1 MNQKLGTPRQRCA
14 NEFSRTPLS
23 GTSLCPFK
31 GPEIAIVPVRYA
43 LDRSRYDVNPNV
55 LKPLA
60 RNARWARLP
69 PLKSR
74 SYTLRQL
81 HEGFVYVFDETARTL
96 HEYAYSAHNAHLQRI
111 KWSSAHIGQNERSG
125 SDAGQP
131 YLSYPRDHVLHIA
144 FAPIQWTWRIC
155 EHLRSHEDSR
165 KRWMKRLDLG
175 SYSLTMNEPGTLPL
189 GELAT
194 AVADIDA
201 GQVTDDGRFDDT
213 AIPSREPDRTPE
225 EPPQDEWVTLGADV
239 HWLGSVPDKDSAL
252 LIALDDPLTLVRD
265 LGMQMA
271 GDIAAL
277 QHWEAEY
284 EHRLKIA
291 GDVIHLCGNT
301 AALSK
306 AEEADP
312 YLAQQY
318 LIDAEGYLEQYELE
332 ERIYEENATVAPEA
346 VEMFRGPHHRNR
358 RSATLLQGLIEK
370 YGKAPNQA
378 DIDTWLERSKWR
390 REIDLKA
397 ARQCLQQQQPVHEQ
411 LLQRVRDTRTDIQN
425 WALHIGLEPDAL
437 FIDTGYPK
445 TLLYLQTIKENL
457 TTILEQDKET
467 LKWLTAQENKA
478 TTLFGTQ
485 RYGFSPA
492 IKAALDTEANKLLA
506 GMGDVTN
513 LGTRIGELNNALNH
527 RDFANSAWYKAL
539 DATAQATLKAMQEL
553 ASGAGKAIA
562 QGMLSAAMITNTQL
576 SRTEPQTLPILL
588 RNLLIG
594 QLLGNTPEG
603 LAIDRQ
609 FMVRINEW
617 KRLTALYD
625 QQLRSLQQAWY
636 YAANRHDRHSLGIQL
651 QAHADRISAHA
662 MVLPDLLD
670 FRHQRYAEQFKR
682 EMYNFFQA
690 GKNVAKDW
698 SQHVRQWS
706 QRLGIHGAGISW
718 TVITLN
724 LFNTAFV
731 WSDIT
736 RDGKIDG
743 KDLRKLGYN
752 MGYSLNLMMVLYLE
766 APWEVVRNAKPV
778 VINTKSISIMGRSAA
793 YWKAQGKP
801 DWATAVRGFRIRAFA
816 AGVAGGLGAALEVW
830 ELIDEIEKTKTPTD
844 RTLLRIKTFG
854 ASLMGFVAAAPILSA
869 LLTGSLAIGTAT
881 LALGGWAAVIT
892 VIGGLIYLL
901 ASKLI
906 NYRKQDNIGIWL
918 RRCYWSVTLENR
930 YPDTFE
936 GQQEELRSFM
946 EIQLCPHIL
955 VKSTR
960 TFKFIQMGRN
970 YIPHVTQNGAWVQ
983 IRFPERVRGNSVL
996 FDIISSRKRLQLFT
1010 TVKVDTSIQED
1021 FVKNGTYQPISEWG
1035 KIDNQRPSQ
1044 SAPLAF
1050 IPEIKEGQDIIWHT
1064 WIPLDK
1070 EAAYLELQIWYPADV
1085 AHPSPTDTG
1094 YLYQIDLK
1102 VSGTESSDGLSETEL
1117 LVKNSDRD
1125 KARQIFFTS

>member
-81 HEGFVYVFDETARTL
+81 HEGFVYVFDETAGTL

-125 SDAGQP
+125 SDAGLP

-144 FAPIQWTWRIC
+144 FAPLQWTWRIC
-155 EHLRSHEDSR
+155 ERLRSHEDSR
-165 KRWMKRLDLG
+165 KRWMKRLDLS

-189 GELAT
+189 AELAT

-239 HWLGSVPDKDSAL
+239 HWLGNVPDKDSAL

-277 QHWEAEY
+277 QRWEAEY

-291 GDVIHLCGNT
+291 GDVIHLCGTT

-437 FIDTGYPK
+437 FMDTGYPK

-457 TTILEQDKET
+457 TIILEQDKET

-562 QGMLSAAMITNTQL
+562 QGMLSAAMITNTRL
-576 SRTEPQTLPILL
+576 SKKEPTTLAILL

-603 LAIDRQ
+603 LSINRQ
-609 FMVRINEW
+609 FVTHLKEW
-617 KRLTALYD
+617 KRLEALHA
-625 QQLRSLQQAWY
+625 QQLRSMRNAWSQPVY
-636 YAANRHDRHSLGIQL
+636 RHDRRNMGLQL
-651 QAHADRISAHA
+651 QAQEDRIRAYA
-662 MVLPDLLD
+662 MKLPDLLD
-670 FRHQRYAEQFKR
+670 FKNQRHAEQFKQ
-682 EMYNFFQA
+682 EMYSFFQS
-690 GKNVAKDW
+690 GKNVVKDW
-698 SQHVRQWS
+698 SKQVRQWS

-752 MGYSLNLMMVLYLE
+752 LGYSLNLMMVLYLE
-766 APWEVVRNAKPV
+766 APWQVVRNAKP
-778 VINTKSISIMGRSAA
+778 ITIYTKSISIMSRSAA
-793 YWKAQGKP
+793 YWKVQGKP
-801 DWATAVRGFRIRAFA
+801 DWATAVRGFRVRAFA
-816 AGVAGGLGAALEVW
+816 AGVVGGLGAFLEVW
-830 ELIDEIEKTKTPTD
+830 ELRDDIENAKTSLEKD
-844 RTLLRIKTFG
+844 LLRVKSFG
-854 ASLMGFVAAAPILSA
+854 AVLMGIIMTAPVLSA
-869 LLTGSLAIGTAT
+869 LFTGNFAIGTAA
-881 LALGGWAAVIT
+881 LALGGWAAVG
-892 VIGGLIYLL
+892 VAIGGLIYLI
-901 ASKLI
+901 ASKLL
-906 NYRKQDNIGIWL
+906 NNLKQDNIGVWL
-918 RRCYWSVTLENR
+918 RRCCWSFTSENR
-930 YPDTFE
+930 YADTAA
-936 GQQEELRSFM
+936 GQAEEIRAFM
-946 EIQLCPHIL
+946 EVQLCPQIL
-955 VKSTR
+955 VKSTHS
-960 TFKFIQMGRN
+960 TEFIYTGKN
-970 YIPHVTQNGAWVQ
+970 HVPVNTQNGAWVQ
-983 IRFPERVRGNSVL
+983 IRFPEQVRGSSVL
-996 FDIISSRKRLQLFT
+996 FEVISSKKQFHFFT
-1010 TVKVDTSIQED
+1010 AIKVDTSIREN
-1021 FVKNGTYQPISEWG
+1021 FKSNGVYKPISEWG
-1035 KIDNQRPSQ
+1035 NITTQRPSHDY
-1044 SAPLAF
+1044 PPPF
-1050 IPEIKEGQDIIWHT
+1050 IPEIKDEQDILWHT
-1064 WIPLDK
+1064 WIPLASD
-1070 EAAYLELQIWYPADV
+1070 ASYLELQIWYPNDV
-1085 AHPSPTDTG
+1085 VHPSPSDAG
-1094 YLYQIDLK
+1094 YLYQIELDS
-1102 VSGTESSDGLSETEL
+1102 SGTESMDGLSKVEL
-1117 LVKNSDRD
+1117 LVKNSNRD
-1125 KARQIFFTS
+1125 KAGQLFFTT